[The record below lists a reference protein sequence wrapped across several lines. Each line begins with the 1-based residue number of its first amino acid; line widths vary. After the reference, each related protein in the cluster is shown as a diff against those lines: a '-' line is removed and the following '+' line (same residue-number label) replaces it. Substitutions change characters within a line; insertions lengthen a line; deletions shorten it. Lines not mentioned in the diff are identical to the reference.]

1 MIHKINTILTFNKLA
16 YVRICI
22 IELSRIPLH
31 EFYYGYIKI
40 KYGNKLRLLFKDTGS
55 LVYEIKTKI
64 FMKILVRIKMCLLSV
79 IILVNQNI
87 KMIQTD

>member
-55 LVYEIKTKI
+55 LVYEIKTKN
-64 FMKILVRIKMCLLSV
+64 FYENFSKNKDVFAFGNYSSKP
-79 IILVNQNI
+79 
-87 KMIQTD
+87 KH

>member
-55 LVYEIKTKI
+55 LVYEIKTKN
-64 FMKILVRIKMCLLSV
+64 FYENFSKNKGVFAFGNYSSKS
-79 IILVNQNI
+79 
-87 KMIQTD
+87 KH

>member
-55 LVYEIKTKI
+55 LVYEIKTK
-64 FMKILVRIKMCLLSV
+64 
-79 IILVNQNI
+79 NI
-87 KMIQTD
+87 YENFSKNEDVFAFGNYSSKSKH